1 MYFDVFNINLCI
13 FDVFVYNID
22 LYVLYTNKI
31 KYLIKYL
38 MDYLKAFVLFVS
50 AGRSLRPLPASMLA
64 GETQRTQHL
73 AGLTAVT

>member
-1 MYFDVFNINLCI
+1 
-13 FDVFVYNID
+13 
-22 LYVLYTNKI
+22 
-31 KYLIKYL
+31 

-50 AGRSLRPLPASMLA
+50 AGRLPRPLPASMLA